1 MSKMS
6 VIPEQLSSRDYD
18 DDNNN
23 NFNNSSSSSSSS
35 RRRDLDNSFY
45 SRPGLSQSPWLNKH
59 SMAKRVP
66 ADPARIEENSVTA
79 VIDTSLTKETMEGSH
94 PTMNSRNPYEDFA
107 LVQQAGTATSMHID
121 LLQSFKSNVR
131 TAPHIGNA
139 QLSAHRSDPSA
150 SEPSSLPQQHPSSN
164 SARFV
169 GLAPFFSR
177 MRGNS
182 RVENESLPQ
191 LQHQQAT
198 AHAFSRPPGTG
209 KLIESAQLSIF
220 YAGMVNVYDAVPIE
234 KAQAIM
240 LLAGTRSAWS
250 SPNHMNLPG
259 APGHPF
265 PASINQPPFRTRSP
279 GPQMISGYAGT
290 TALSGVPKAT
300 NRQVPT
306 AETGFIVN
314 EALMNFTPFL
324 ICTVSGPRA
333 VELPQARKASLAR
346 FLDKRKDSR
355 VRKGPYND
363 PRNENLARYDELR
376 TSRENSP
383 CPSDSKGKAIALSLS
398 PSATRNQRNSPFPG
412 DPGHASS
419 ASASSSEPTSRETME

>member
-1 MSKMS
+1 
-6 VIPEQLSSRDYD
+6 
-18 DDNNN
+18 
-23 NFNNSSSSSSSS
+23 
-35 RRRDLDNSFY
+35 
-45 SRPGLSQSPWLNKH
+45 
-59 SMAKRVP
+59 
-66 ADPARIEENSVTA
+66 
-79 VIDTSLTKETMEGSH
+79 
-94 PTMNSRNPYEDFA
+94 MNSRNPYEDFA

-306 AETGFIVN
+306 AETGFIV
-314 EALMNFTPFL
+314 
-324 ICTVSGPRA
+324 
-333 VELPQARKASLAR
+333 ELPQARKASLAR
-346 FLDKRKDSR
+346 FLDKRKDR

>member
-1 MSKMS
+1 
-6 VIPEQLSSRDYD
+6 
-18 DDNNN
+18 
-23 NFNNSSSSSSSS
+23 
-35 RRRDLDNSFY
+35 
-45 SRPGLSQSPWLNKH
+45 
-59 SMAKRVP
+59 MAKRVP